1 MCESK
6 GSVGNGQATVTSTEH
21 IVGATPLVIRRR
33 VKWGECDPAGVV
45 YTVVFA
51 EYVIS
56 AAELFY
62 GSVFSNTA
70 QRSKHEF
77 GFGTPTRALEFDFR
91 RPLWPDDEF
100 DMTVT
105 VADIRAHTYVLL
117 ITARTLAGEDV
128 FRAILTPICVAHGTR
143 KATAIPE
150 SFRTALER
158 YRSACLRTDAETGLT
173 KTDPN

>member
-1 MCESK
+1 
-6 GSVGNGQATVTSTEH
+6 VGNGQATVTSTEH

-100 DMTVT
+100 DLVVT
-105 VADIRAHTYVLL
+105 VVDIRTHTYVLH
-117 ITARTLAGEDV
+117 ITGRTLGGDDV
-128 FRAILTPICVAHGTR
+128 FHAALTPICIAQDTR
-143 KATAIPE
+143 KAIAMPPP
-150 SFRTALER
+150 FRTALER
-158 YRSACLRTDAETGLT
+158 YRAACL
-173 KTDPN
+173 KTSSDC